1 MTQEEFDIL
10 CMPTTREAIEAN
22 IDRKPTD
29 IALDKRVVSARI
41 VAEQVKYLQRARK
54 KLPTLYEARC
64 IIPPRAYEQSSSEE
78 TARAKSEI
86 RGAKLLE
93 LTCGLGIDSLMLS
106 RSFDR
111 VVTLERDE
119 ILAQVVRENFA
130 RLGVENVEVVNT
142 SAEEFVAQTTEH
154 FDWIYVDPDR
164 RTDVGERVIKL
175 EECSPNII
183 EMLPRLREI
192 SERLAVKCSPIFDV
206 DEAFRLFENSKVEV
220 VSLHDECKEVVIY
233 SPMTEEQIAVTAVG
247 RAEFSARR
255 NEVENLPTP
264 TAFDI
269 ESATKY
275 RWLILPDVALLKGR
289 VAMHFVGR
297 EADIW
302 SNIGFGFAV
311 EQPQNC
317 YGRIFEIEQI
327 LEYQPKSLR
336 KILGGKKV
344 EIIMRDFPQSL
355 TKVMA
360 QLNVKSGDEGRV
372 ALTSIGGKSI
382 IIILK

>member
-1 MTQEEFDIL
+1 MMQEEFDIL
-10 CMPTTREAIEAN
+10 CLAETREAIEVN

-29 IALDKRVVSARI
+29 IALDKRVVSARL

-86 RGAKLLE
+86 CGAKLLE
-93 LTCGLGIDSLMLS
+93 LTCGLGVDSLWLS
-106 RSFDR
+106 RSFER

-130 RLGVENVEVVNT
+130 RLGVENIEVVNMA
-142 SAEEFVAQTTEH
+142 AEDFVAQTTEH

-164 RTDVGERVIKL
+164 RTDGGERVIKL

-183 EMLPRLREI
+183 EMLPRLRKI

-206 DEAFRLFENSKVEV
+206 DEAFRLFENAKVEV

-233 SPMTEEQIAVTAVG
+233 SPMAEEQIAVTAVG
-247 RAEFSARR
+247 RAEFSAQRS
-255 NEVENLPTP
+255 EVENLPTSI
-264 TAFDI
+264 AFDV

-302 SNIGFGFAV
+302 SNNGFGFAV
-311 EQPQNC
+311 EQPRNC

-327 LEYQPKSLR
+327 LEYQPKTLR

-355 TKVMA
+355 NKVMA
-360 QLNVKSGDEGRV
+360 QLKTKSGDEARV
-372 ALTSIGGKSI
+372 ALTLIGGKLI
-382 IIILK
+382 TIILK